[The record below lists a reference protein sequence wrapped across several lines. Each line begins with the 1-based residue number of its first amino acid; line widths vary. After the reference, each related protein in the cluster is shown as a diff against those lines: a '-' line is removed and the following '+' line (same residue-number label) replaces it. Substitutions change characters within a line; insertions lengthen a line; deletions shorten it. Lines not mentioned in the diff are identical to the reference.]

1 MVESVLLVFG
11 SKNFNNSI
19 EEIKVNLGYTL
30 LFFDF
35 NKPYISISS
44 SIAGVIV
51 DSQICENKVN
61 LEIINK
67 FNKIPILLI
76 HKLNTNDK
84 ISFDEKITLPIS
96 FFDLKKKI
104 TNIIAIS
111 KFNLNSFIKIKDYV
125 LNKNEKKLIKFNTS
139 ILITEKEVQL
149 IELLFNEKKPL
160 SKNFILKSI
169 WNYSE
174 NADTHTVE
182 THIYRLR
189 KKINAKF
196 DDNNFILSS
205 GNGYSV

>member
-1 MVESVLLVFG
+1 MINSVLLVFG
-11 SKNFNNSI
+11 SKNFYNSI
-19 EEIKVNLGYTL
+19 EEIKVNLGYSL

-35 NKPYISISS
+35 NKPHTYISS
-44 SIAGVIV
+44 SIAGVII
-51 DSQICENKVN
+51 DNQICSNKIN
-61 LEIINK
+61 LEIVNK
-67 FNKIPILLI
+67 FNKVPILLI
-76 HKLNTNDK
+76 NELNKNDK
-84 ISFDEKITLPIS
+84 ISFNEKIILPIS

-104 TNIIAIS
+104 TDIIAIS
-111 KFNLNSFIKIKDYV
+111 KFNLNSLLKIKDYI
-125 LNKNEKKLIKFNTS
+125 LNKNEKKLIKLNTS
-139 ILITEKEVQL
+139 IFITEKEVQL
-149 IELLFNEKKPL
+149 IELLFKEKKPL

>member
-1 MVESVLLVFG
+1 MINSVLLVFG
-11 SKNFNNSI
+11 SKNFYNSI
-19 EEIKVNLGYTL
+19 EEIKVNLGYSL

-35 NKPYISISS
+35 NKPHTYISS
-44 SIAGVIV
+44 SIAGVII
-51 DSQICENKVN
+51 DNQICSNKIN
-61 LEIINK
+61 LEIVNK
-67 FNKIPILLI
+67 FNKVPILLI
-76 HKLNTNDK
+76 NELNKNDK
-84 ISFDEKITLPIS
+84 ISFNEKIILPIS

-125 LNKNEKKLIKFNTS
+125 LNKNEKKLVKLNTS
-139 ILITEKEVQL
+139 IFITEKEVQL
-149 IELLFNEKKPL
+149 IELLFKEKKPL

-189 KKINAKF
+189 KKINNKF
-196 DDNNFILSS
+196 NDNNFILSL

>member
-1 MVESVLLVFG
+1 MINSVLLVFG
-11 SKNFNNSI
+11 SKNFYNSI
-19 EEIKVNLGYTL
+19 EEIKVNLGYSL

-35 NKPYISISS
+35 NKPHTYISS
-44 SIAGVIV
+44 SIAGVII
-51 DSQICENKVN
+51 DNQICSNKIN
-61 LEIINK
+61 LEIVNK
-67 FNKIPILLI
+67 FNKVPILLI
-76 HKLNTNDK
+76 NELNKNDK
-84 ISFDEKITLPIS
+84 ISFNEKIILPIS

-104 TNIIAIS
+104 TDIIAIS
-111 KFNLNSFIKIKDYV
+111 KFNLNSFIKIKDYF
-125 LNKNEKKLIKFNTS
+125 LNKNEKKLIKFNIS
-139 ILITEKEVQL
+139 IRITEKEVQL

>member
-1 MVESVLLVFG
+1 MTKSILLVFG

-19 EEIKVNLGYTL
+19 EEIKENLGYSL

-35 NKPYISISS
+35 NKPDTQLSS
-44 SIAGVIV
+44 LIAGIVI
-51 DSQICENKVN
+51 DNQICSDKVN
-61 LEIINK
+61 LEIISK
-67 FNKIPILLI
+67 FNKIPTLLVYE
-76 HKLNTNDK
+76 LNTK
-84 ISFDEKITLPIS
+84 EKIIFDKKMSLPIS
-96 FFDLKKKI
+96 FFDLKRKI
-104 TNIIAIS
+104 KNIIAIS
-111 KFNLNSFIKIKDYV
+111 KFNFNSLVKIKDYI
-125 LNKNEKKLIKFNTS
+125 LNKNEKKLIKLNNS
-139 ILITEKEVQL
+139 IFITEKEVKL
-149 IELLFNEKKPL
+149 IELLFTEKKPL

-196 DDNNFILSS
+196 NDNNFILSS

>member
-1 MVESVLLVFG
+1 MTKSILLVFG

-19 EEIKVNLGYTL
+19 EEIKENLGYSL
-30 LFFDF
+30 FFFDF
-35 NKPYISISS
+35 NKPDTQLSS
-44 SIAGVIV
+44 LIDVIV
-51 DSQICENKVN
+51 IDNQICSDKTN
-61 LEIINK
+61 LEIISK
-67 FNKIPILLI
+67 FNKIPTLLI
-76 HKLNTNDK
+76 YELNTK
-84 ISFDEKITLPIS
+84 EKIICDKKMSLPIS

-104 TNIIAIS
+104 KNIIAIS
-111 KFNLNSFIKIKDYV
+111 KFNLNSLVKIKDYI
-125 LNKNEKKLIKFNTS
+125 LNKNEKKLIKLNNS
-139 ILITEKEVQL
+139 IFITEKEVKL
-149 IELLFNEKKPL
+149 IELLFTEKKPL

-196 DDNNFILSS
+196 NDNNFILSS

>member
-1 MVESVLLVFG
+1 MLKSVLLVFG

-30 LFFDF
+30 SFFDF
-35 NKPYISISS
+35 NKPHTSISS

-51 DSQICENKVN
+51 DSQFCENKVN

-84 ISFDEKITLPIS
+84 ISFAEKITLPTS

-125 LNKNEKKLIKFNTS
+125 LNKNEKKLIKFNIS
-139 ILITEKEVQL
+139 ILVTEKEVQL
-149 IELLFNEKKPL
+149 IELLSKEKKPL